1 MGAGQRKE
9 FSSAGVGG
17 GETQVFGAV
26 ARMGPEAGRIL
37 VVFKKSKLRLGN

>member
-9 FSSAGVGG
+9 FSSGKKKQS
-17 GETQVFGAV
+17 QVFSIA

-37 VVFKKSKLRLGN
+37 VVFKKYKLRLGN